1 MNLNEIAQKLG
12 LETRAGGS
20 ALETE
25 VRGGYAGD
33 LISDVIANAGPG
45 VLWVT
50 HQTHR
55 NTVAAAVLKQL
66 AGIVVANGRE
76 PEEDTLQK
84 AGEENIPLLV
94 SGLPTFELVGRLH
107 RLGLSGIER

>member
-1 MNLNEIAQKLG
+1 VNLNEIARKLG
-12 LETRAGGS
+12 LETRAGSS
-20 ALETE
+20 ALEIE

-76 PEEDTLQK
+76 PEEDTLRK
-84 AGEENIPLLV
+84 AADEHIPLLA
-94 SGLPTFELVGRLH
+94 SGLPTFELVGRLYG
-107 RLGLSGIER
+107 LGISGVER

>member
-1 MNLNEIAQKLG
+1 VNLKEIARKLDLETKAGADG
-12 LETRAGGS
+12 LEI
-20 ALETE
+20 E

-45 VLWVT
+45 VLWIT

-66 AGIVVANGRE
+66 AGIVVSNGRV

-84 AGEENIPLLV
+84 AADEHIPLLA
-94 SGLPTFELVGRLH
+94 SGLPTFELVGRLYG
-107 RLGLSGIER
+107 LGVTGVEG